1 MKLSALDSKHLARKS
16 LVGSLALCAAQ
27 GGAALASGFSVEH
40 QNAEAM
46 GAAYAGAQAKGAD
59 AGFAVYNPAALA
71 GIGRAE
77 TSLNATVL
85 FGETGYSNASSTLLG
100 AFPAPGAASGDRVL
114 PEAFIAGGAVAFPIS
129 GRLTAGITLSTPFGL
144 KSRYDVL
151 SAVRY
156 YAQETSLLTFA
167 VAPTLA
173 YEVSDRFAVGAS
185 LKIQYADF
193 TASTVVDAG
202 GVAFLNSIPGFLPG
216 SSDLFAEFKAD
227 DLAIGFSIGAQVEP
241 VDGLR
246 LGFTYNSAI
255 DHELDGDTTFAV
267 AGSPAAAILNGLA
280 GLFADTGFNAT
291 LALPASYALGASW
304 AATDRLTL
312 LASATLTRW
321 SVFDETVFTFDN
333 PAQPPEVITS
343 EWSDSVTLSAGGE
356 FQVSGATTLRAGFS
370 YDETPV
376 NDAFAGPQIPDV
388 DRRWLLAGV
397 SHAFSEKMSVD
408 LAGGLVVA
416 PKTREVRLDG
426 TEPGNLLRGALNA
439 DIDVNTYAASL
450 RIKYRF

>member
-1 MKLSALDSKHLARKS
+1 M
-16 LVGSLALCAAQ
+16 
-27 GGAALASGFSVEH
+27 ASGFSVEH

-71 GIGRAE
+71 GLTRAE
-77 TSLNATVL
+77 TSLNATIL

-100 AFPAPGAASGDRVL
+100 AFPAGGAASGDRVL
-114 PEAFIAGGAVAFPIS
+114 PEAFIAGSAFAVPLS
-129 GRLTAGITLSTPFGL
+129 ERLTAGITLSTPFGL
-144 KSRYDVL
+144 KSRYDAL
-151 SAVRY
+151 SALRY
-156 YAQETSLLTFA
+156 YAQETSLLTLA

-173 YEVSDRFAVGAS
+173 YEVSDRFAIGAS

-193 TASTVVDAG
+193 TASTIVDAG
-202 GVAFLNSIPGFLPG
+202 GVAFLNMVPGFLPG

-227 DLAIGFSIGAQVEP
+227 DIAFGFSVGAQAEP
-241 VDGLR
+241 VDGFR

-255 DHELDGDTTFAV
+255 DHKLDGETTFDI
-267 AGSPAAAILNGLA
+267 AGSPAGAILNGA
-280 GLFADTGFNAT
+280 VGLFANTGFNAT
-291 LALPASYALGASW
+291 LELPASYALGASW
-304 AATDRLTL
+304 EATDRMTL

-321 SVFDETVFTFDN
+321 SVFDQTVFAFDN
-333 PAQPPEVITS
+333 PAQPPEIITS
-343 EWSDSVTLSAGGE
+343 EWSDSVTLSVGGE
-356 FQVSGATTLRAGFS
+356 FAASEATTLRAGFS

-397 SHAFSEKMSVD
+397 SHDFSEKLSVD
-408 LAGGLVVA
+408 VAGGLVVA
-416 PKTREVRLDG
+416 PKTREVRLTG
-426 TEPGNLLRGALNA
+426 AEPGNLLRGALNA